1 MVEANEVAIIFKPI
15 PNEEGILEPVP
26 VDVVEGYYEER
37 DEKFIDINS
46 YSYPHILECET
57 GKSYAFRV
65 PINTLISN
73 YPDKTLNEIK
83 SELLTDAKKNKY
95 KYAMS
100 KKEEEIMILIYNDE
114 YEFPRML
121 VDVDTKNFLM
131 FISDESDFDFDKDE
145 EELNE
150 EPEEII
156 TMPQKV
162 NFNPHKLLTEIKKV
176 VKGQDDAIKSIIM
189 TIWENQQ
196 KNHANNLLLVG
207 SSGCGKTEILR
218 QIEKKL
224 NIPLYIV
231 SCAGFSQAGYV
242 GTGTDTILEGL
253 LAMTKGDVSKAEGA
267 IVVLDEIDK
276 LAYRNDSGQVATE
289 AVQNELLKIVE
300 DGKFAVKVEGNFMG
314 NKTVMLDTSNITFIG
329 IGAFDGMLETTE
341 KKNMGFG
348 NEINKIVKE
357 KDKIEPSDVTKYG
370 FKPELVGRMG
380 KIVKLNKLSLD
391 TLKEIILTS
400 EKSPY
405 MEKIE
410 LIKKMGINLSKT
422 KIDEIAEEIALIS
435 SKRNIGARAIA
446 NVVDDMFSD
455 ILFDISNPEEK
466 FSKLEISKDTVIDSK
481 KYVLRKK
488 NERTKR
494 DRKINN

>member
-1 MVEANEVAIIFKPI
+1 
-15 PNEEGILEPVP
+15 
-26 VDVVEGYYEER
+26 
-37 DEKFIDINS
+37 
-46 YSYPHILECET
+46 
-57 GKSYAFRV
+57 
-65 PINTLISN
+65 
-73 YPDKTLNEIK
+73 
-83 SELLTDAKKNKY
+83 
-95 KYAMS
+95 
-100 KKEEEIMILIYNDE
+100 MILIYNDE

-156 TMPQKV
+156 TTPQKV

-391 TLKEIILTS
+391 TLKEIILAS

-446 NVVDDMFSD
+446 NVVDDMFSN